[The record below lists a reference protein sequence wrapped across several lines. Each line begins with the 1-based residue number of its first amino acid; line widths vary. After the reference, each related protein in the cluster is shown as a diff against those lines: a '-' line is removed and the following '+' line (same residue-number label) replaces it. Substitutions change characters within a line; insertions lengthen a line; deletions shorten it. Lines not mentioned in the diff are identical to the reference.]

1 MLLSISS
8 LNEYDST
15 DDDDNN
21 NNNDNSC
28 INNKYLTYNFIFFP

>member
-21 NNNDNSC
+21 NDNSC